1 LLTVGKILKIGIDE
15 AGRGPLAGPVVSAA
29 VIIEHRIEGV
39 KDSKK
44 LIPKKRFLLFN
55 EIINHA
61 IAFGVGTASV
71 EEIESLNILNAT
83 FLSMRRAIDSL
94 LLSYTKQFG
103 EIYPEDFIVLVDGNK
118 PIPDIPFKV
127 KAIVNG
133 DNLIYEISCASII
146 AKVYRDN
153 IMVALANAYPQYGF
167 EKNKGY
173 GTKEHFEAL
182 KKFGISPV
190 HRKKFVRGLE
200 NVTLFG

>member
-1 LLTVGKILKIGIDE
+1 VGKILKIGIDE

-29 VIIEHRIEGV
+29 VIIEQRIEGV

-44 LIPKKRFLLFN
+44 LIPKKRSLLFN

-94 LLSYTKQFG
+94 LLSYKKQFG

-127 KAIVNG
+127 KAIVKG

>member
-1 LLTVGKILKIGIDE
+1 MGKILKIGIDE

-44 LIPKKRFLLFN
+44 LIPKKRSLLFN
-55 EIINHA
+55 EIINYA

-94 LLSYTKQFG
+94 LLSYKKQFG

-127 KAIVNG
+127 KAIVKG